1 MGLLLATIGVVAL
14 WSERTLGS
22 PTVNPYS
29 EYSRLNMPFDRMGF
43 GVDPTPPIRR
53 FPADLQGV
61 FDQWRRIHAEHT
73 WPRLPTIAAYR
84 ALTLLQQLG
93 GGWRRGLLVLFVA
106 GIGISTTLEGL
117 LVWSVACM
125 FLGYL
130 AFAHPSAWT
139 VYYVE
144 IFPAVFLLAVAQ
156 YWRLGMKGEPDPD
169 RKRARGDALLAVSL
183 AVVLPLMWADVGDA
197 RVMRQVFLSFHHHAV
212 SRFEAIPESRAL
224 VFVRPGPHHDPNL
237 SLISAPVNGSSDRL
251 WVVRSTGDES
261 RRLCEIA
268 RDRAPYV
275 YDEESGSLLRGG
287 CPSP

>member
-117 LVWSVACM
+117 LIWSVACM

-156 YWRLGMKGEPDPD
+156 DRRLGMKGEPDPN

-183 AVVLPLMWADVGDA
+183 AVVLPLMWADVGRCQGDA
-197 RVMRQVFLSFHHHAV
+197 PGVPELPSPCRI
-212 SRFEAIPESRAL
+212 AIRGD
-224 VFVRPGPHHDPNL
+224 PGEPGAGL
-237 SLISAPVNGSSDRL
+237 
-251 WVVRSTGDES
+251 RSTGSASRSQPES
-261 RRLCEIA
+261 HQRSRERVFRPAVGRSVHRR
-268 RDRAPYV
+268 
-275 YDEESGSLLRGG
+275 
-287 CPSP
+287 